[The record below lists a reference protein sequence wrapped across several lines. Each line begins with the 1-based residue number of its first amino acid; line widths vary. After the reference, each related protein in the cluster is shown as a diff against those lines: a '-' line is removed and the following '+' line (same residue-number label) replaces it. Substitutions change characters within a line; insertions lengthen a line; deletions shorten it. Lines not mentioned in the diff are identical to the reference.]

1 MKQDVTID
9 AIHEPKDDVVMD
21 ANNKP
26 KLDDKGNTIF
36 KYNQNYVTIQARA
49 IIERQSTLTGVA
61 KMYVKGGDFAP
72 ENRVAFFSIHR
83 EIAADYK
90 FVAGGNISDLTGVPQ
105 SIQVT
110 ELADSTFVTLSE
122 EDKKGFSKKLN
133 PSTKAMCLNAGEQ
146 VWRKSE
152 LVETSEFVDTLLAT
166 DKVKETVALKV

>member
-9 AIHEPKDDVVMD
+9 AIYEPKDG
-21 ANNKP
+21 K
-26 KLDDKGNTIF
+26 
-36 KYNQNYVTIQARA
+36 NQAYVTIQCRA
-49 IIERQSTLTGVA
+49 IIDRPSSLTGVA
-61 KMYVKGGDFAP
+61 KMYVKGGDFV

-83 EIAADYK
+83 EIAKDYK

-110 ELADSTFVTLSE
+110 ELADSTFVALSE

-133 PSTKAMCLNAGEQ
+133 PETKEMCLSAGEQ

>member
-9 AIHEPKDDVVMD
+9 AIYEPK
-21 ANNKP
+21 A
-26 KLDDKGNTIF
+26 DK
-36 KYNQNYVTIQARA
+36 NQDYVTIQCRA
-49 IIERQSTLTGVA
+49 IIDKPSSLTGVA
-61 KMYVKGGDFAP
+61 KLYVKGGDFDP

-83 EIAADYK
+83 EFAAEYK
-90 FVAGGNISDLTGVPQ
+90 FVAGGNISELTGVPQ

-110 ELADSTFVTLSE
+110 ELADSTYVTLSE
-122 EDKKGFSKKLN
+122 DDKKGFSKKLN
-133 PSTKAMCLNAGEQ
+133 PETKAMCLSAGEQ

>member
-1 MKQDVTID
+1 MKQDVTVD
-9 AIHEPKDDVVMD
+9 AIYEPK
-21 ANNKP
+21 A
-26 KLDDKGNTIF
+26 DK
-36 KYNQNYVTIQARA
+36 NQAYVTIQCRA
-49 IIERQSTLTGVA
+49 IIDKPSSLTGVA
-61 KMYVKGGDFAP
+61 KLYVKGDFEP

-83 EIAADYK
+83 DIAKDYK

-110 ELADSTFVTLSE
+110 ELADSTYVTLSDD
-122 EDKKGFSKKLN
+122 DKKGFSKKLN

>member
-9 AIHEPKDDVVMD
+9 AIYEPK
-21 ANNKP
+21 A
-26 KLDDKGNTIF
+26 DK
-36 KYNQNYVTIQARA
+36 NQDYVTIQCRA
-49 IIERQSTLTGVA
+49 IIDRPSSLTGVA
-61 KMYVKGGDFAP
+61 KMYVKGGDFV

-110 ELADSTFVTLSE
+110 ELADSTFVNLSE

-133 PSTKAMCLNAGEQ
+133 PETKAMCLSAGEQ

>member
-9 AIHEPKDDVVMD
+9 AIYEPK
-21 ANNKP
+21 A
-26 KLDDKGNTIF
+26 DK
-36 KYNQNYVTIQARA
+36 NQDYVTIQCRA
-49 IIERQSTLTGVA
+49 IIDRPSSLTGVA
-61 KMYVKGGDFAP
+61 KMYVKGGDFV

-83 EIAADYK
+83 DIAAEYK
-90 FVAGGNISDLTGVPQ
+90 FVAGGNISDLTEVPQ

-122 EDKKGFSKKLN
+122 DDKRGFSKKLN
-133 PSTKAMCLNAGEQ
+133 PETKAMCLSAGEQ